1 MRKSLH
7 RPEHTTLAAL
17 LRDFRLHSGLTQ
29 VQVCRALR
37 APQSF
42 LSDVETGQRRL
53 DLVQLN
59 DLCRALGIPLSRL
72 VRAFEKG
79 VARPVPARRARS

>member
-7 RPEHTTLAAL
+7 RPEHAALAAL
-17 LRDFRLHSGLTQ
+17 IRKTRLRRGLTQ
-29 VQVCRALR
+29 VQVCRTLR

-53 DLVQLN
+53 DLVQLH
-59 DLCRALGIPLSRL
+59 DLCKALGIPLARL
-72 VRAFEKG
+72 VATFEKRI
-79 VARPVPARRARS
+79 ART